1 MAMRMVDMTT
11 FDRLK
16 NLCEEQ
22 KISIVEL
29 EEKLG
34 FGRNSLYGWKKK
46 IPNGAN
52 LEKVADYFGIS
63 VDYLLGRTDKKRYY
77 DLTAKDERDIQNELK
92 KIIDGDDVDSA
103 FAAFDGRILDEL
115 DEEDRQLLI
124 NSWEN
129 TLKLTKK
136 MAKQKFT
143 PKKYRD

>member
-1 MAMRMVDMTT
+1 MTT

>member
-1 MAMRMVDMTT
+1 MTT

-16 NLCEEQ
+16 ILCEEQ

-52 LEKVADYFGIS
+52 LEKVADHFNVS
-63 VDYLLGRTDKKRYY
+63 VDYLLGRTGKKRYY
-77 DLTAKDERDIQNELK
+77 DLTERDERDIQKELK
-92 KIIDGDDVDSA
+92 KIINSEDVDSA
-103 FAAFDGRILDEL
+103 FAAFDGKVLDEL
-115 DEEDRQLLI
+115 SEEDRELLI
-124 NSWEN
+124 ASWEN
-129 TLKLTKK
+129 TLRLTKRI
-136 MAKQKFT
+136 AKQKFT

>member
-1 MAMRMVDMTT
+1 MLFERVKE
-11 FDRLK
+11 LS
-16 NLCEEQ
+16 EQ
-22 KISIVEL
+22 RGENVKTVAV
-29 EEKLG
+29 KLG
-34 FGRNSLYGWKKK
+34 FSENAFYKWKIQSPKSET
-46 IPNGAN
+46 
-52 LEKVADYFGIS
+52 LEKVADYFDVS
-63 VDYLLGRTDKKRYY
+63 TDYILGRTDKKRYY
-77 DLTAKDERDIQNELK
+77 DLTEKDEQDIQKELK

-129 TLKLTKK
+129 TLKLTKR

>member
-1 MAMRMVDMTT
+1 MEKIKT
-11 FDRLK
+11 
-16 NLCEEQ
+16 LCKERN
-22 KISIVEL
+22 ITIAEL
-29 EEKLG
+29 ERRSGISNGQIRKWDNTTPGSDKL
-34 FGRNSLYGWKKK
+34 LA
-46 IPNGAN
+46 I
-52 LEKVADYFGIS
+52 ADYFDVS
-63 VDYLLGRTDKKRYY
+63 TDYLLGRSDKKRYY
-77 DLTAKDERDIQNELK
+77 DLTEKDEQDIQKELK

-129 TLKLTKK
+129 TLKLTKR